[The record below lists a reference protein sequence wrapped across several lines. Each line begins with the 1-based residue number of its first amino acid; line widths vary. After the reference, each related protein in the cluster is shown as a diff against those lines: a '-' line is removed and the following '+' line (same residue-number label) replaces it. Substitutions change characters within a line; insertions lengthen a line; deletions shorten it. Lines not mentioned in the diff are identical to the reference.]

1 MTTATVNETFALWV
15 PPTGQF
21 RLVHWH
27 TIRTPQNALCSDTV
41 RPVTL
46 TSELTMWT
54 DEGASPLR
62 LPRNPRA
69 SELMI
74 AYQPHPGDYFGDALF
89 TGATDVSGDVV
100 HGLTF
105 DQAITLIDLYV
116 LGVTASATGPQDH

>member
-1 MTTATVNETFALWV
+1 MTTATINETFGLWV
-15 PPTGQF
+15 PPTGKF
-21 RLVHWH
+21 HLLPWH
-27 TIRTPQNALCSDTV
+27 TLRTPQNALCSDSV

-62 LPRNPRA
+62 LPRNARA

-74 AYQPHPGDYFGDALF
+74 AYLPHPGDYFGDALF
-89 TGATDVSGDVV
+89 TGATAVSGDVV

-116 LGVTASATGPQDH
+116 LGATARVPGQQGH